1 MPAPIIFRPQYGP
14 FDSMLAQMFLGKMQH
29 NYAVKERELEIKQ
42 KDAALKEQRGH
53 ENTQKGLAVKQRLLD
68 SGRKPILGPR
78 VPQEGETTNV
88 YTGNRFAPFKAQK
101 VTIGGVDLIETKP
114 GKYIKADSSQG
125 ELIKQYQASIQDGSW
140 NPIKT
145 KGNSMSGG
153 TADFMSYMKRAGATP
168 FEEKKALKEIETPSQ
183 KKSAD
188 FAKQRLVLSQQQQVM
203 KQRKL
208 SLDAEQMIMGN
219 PKDPRVSTAVR
230 QFQNNAGDQPYF
242 YITKE
247 NQGWFGGKNF
257 EGKKI
262 PLPVNPTTN
271 EQITAKDVMDTMKAH
286 PKKFRTPQDVLKALG
301 AM

>member
-1 MPAPIIFRPQYGP
+1 MPAPIVFRPQYGP
-14 FDSMLAQMFLGKMQH
+14 WDQLLPQMFMMKMKH
-29 NYAVKERELEIKQ
+29 NYDVKERELAIQ
-42 KDAALKEQRGH
+42 QNDAALKEQQGYTEGREKSKRQGQLA
-53 ENTQKGLAVKQRLLD
+53 EKGFTPTAKG
-68 SGRKPILGPR
+68 S
-78 VPQEGETTNV
+78 EGSV
-88 YTGNRFAPFKAQK
+88 DMPVAGGSYKPFKAQAI
-101 VTIGGVDLIETKP
+101 TIGGVNLIETKP
-114 GKYIKADSSQG
+114 GQYIKADSSQG

-140 NPIKT
+140 NPVKT
-145 KGNSMSGG
+145 KGNQMSGG
-153 TADFMSYMKRAGATP
+153 TADFMSYMKKAGATP
-168 FEEKKALKEIETPSQ
+168 LEDKIKLKQTETSSSRQ
-183 KKSAD
+183 NVELS
-188 FAKQRLVLSQQQQVM
+188 KQRLVLSQQQRVM
-203 KQRKL
+203 QQRKL

-286 PKKFRTPQDVLKALG
+286 PKKFRTPQDVLTALG